1 MTRRILH
8 VDMDAFFAAVELK
21 RRPELKGK
29 PLVIGGRG
37 DPTQRGVVSTASYEA
52 RRFGVHSAM
61 PLRTA
66 CRLCPAAVFLPV
78 DLEAYQRESAIIKGL
93 LKAITPRMEDVG
105 IDEAF
110 LDISELPDAPT
121 QIAQTIK
128 SRMLEATGLSCSI
141 GIAPNKLL
149 AKIASDLNKPNG
161 LTILTDEDIKTKIWP
176 LAARKLPGV
185 GPKTEQRL
193 TGLGIETIGDLAKA
207 PRNLLVY
214 QFGPAHGDYLH
225 RAAQGID
232 DSPLMT
238 HWEPKSSSREVTF
251 QHDIGDREVL
261 LNTLHELAREVLEHL
276 RANGFRC
283 RTVTVKIRFSDFET
297 HTREQTLAS
306 PSDQQAAIEQAALN
320 CFERI
325 VLNKRVR
332 LIGIRLGDL
341 RKGNGVRTATRAYD

>member
-1 MTRRILH
+1 
-8 VDMDAFFAAVELK
+8 MDAFFAAVELK
-21 RRPELKGK
+21 RRPELTGK

-52 RRFGVHSAM
+52 RKFGVHSAM

-66 CRLCPAAVFLPV
+66 YRLCPGAVFLPV
-78 DLEAYQRESAIIKGL
+78 DFEAYQRESAITKGL
-93 LKAITPRMEDVG
+93 LRAITPRMEDVG

-110 LDISELPDAPT
+110 LDISELPEDSAK
-121 QIAQTIK
+121 IAQTIK
-128 SRMLEATGLSCSI
+128 SRIFEATSLSCSI

-161 LTILTDEDIKTKIWP
+161 LTILTEQDIKTKIWP

-193 TGLGIETIGDLAKA
+193 TDLGIETIGDLAEA
-207 PRNLLVY
+207 PVTLLVN
-214 QFGPAHGDYLH
+214 QFGPAQGVYLH
-225 RAAQGID
+225 RAAHGID
-232 DSPLMT
+232 DSPLIT
-238 HWEPKSSSREVTF
+238 HWQPKSSSREVTF

-261 LNTLHELAREVLEHL
+261 LNTLHALVREVLAHL
-276 RANGFRC
+276 RADGFRC

-306 PSDQQAAIEQAALN
+306 PTDQPAVIEQAALH
-320 CFERI
+320 CFQRI
-325 VLNKRVR
+325 LLNKRVR

-341 RKGNGVRTATRAYD
+341 RKRNSVRTSTSAYD